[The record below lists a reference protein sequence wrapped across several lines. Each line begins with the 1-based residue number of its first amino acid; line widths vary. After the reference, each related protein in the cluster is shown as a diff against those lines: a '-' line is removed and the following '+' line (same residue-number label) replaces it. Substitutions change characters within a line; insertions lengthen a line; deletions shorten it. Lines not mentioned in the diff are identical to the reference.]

1 MTRLNEY
8 VNAVLLNNPRAVAL
22 NMQQLGVL
30 QGESYDP
37 EQLKQGLYSHLQKNG
52 DHGLPT
58 LLDALDVPVDYNG
71 QSANELASYHTIKAN
86 RAVLQSLL
94 SEMMGPYSEQSS
106 IVNPTTEITIPLRAL
121 LNSLV
126 VMLIITLI
134 LFLIRK
140 M

>member
-8 VNAVLLNNPRAVAL
+8 INAVLLNNPRAVAL

-37 EQLKQGLYSHLQKNG
+37 ELLKQGLYSHLQQNG
-52 DHGLPT
+52 DYGLPT

-71 QSANELASYHTIKAN
+71 QAANELASYHTIKAN
-86 RAVLQSLL
+86 RAVLESLL
-94 SEMMGPYSEQSS
+94 VEMMGPYSESPA
-106 IVNPTTEITIPLRAL
+106 IGHPTTEITIPIRAV